1 MIGTPASIEDATL
14 TITQET
20 RVRASIAITFAAL
33 LEQLGP
39 GNDRPDGTAM
49 PMTLEAFP
57 GGRWFRDL
65 GNSNGHFWG
74 NVQAIKSPSLL
85 EISGPLFMSAPVTN
99 NVQYR
104 LTEDGGETVISFR
117 HTGFGL
123 VPKEMAA
130 NIHTGWSH
138 ISEQARKRAEATNA

>member
-1 MIGTPASIEDATL
+1 MIAAPASIEDATL

-20 RVRASIAITFAAL
+20 RVKASIAITFASL

-39 GNDRPDGTAM
+39 ANERPDGTAM

-65 GNSNGHFWG
+65 GDSNGHFWG

-85 EISGPLFMSAPVTN
+85 EIYGPLFMSAPVVN

-104 LTEDGGETVISFR
+104 LTEHDGETVIHFR

-123 VPKEMAA
+123 VPKDMVA
-130 NIHTGWSH
+130 NIHTGWAY
-138 ISEQARKRAEATNA
+138 IIEQARKRAEAGH